1 MFYEEQSAISD
12 AFRFQ
17 EWSLGTGNQSKEE
30 RDEAYNGFLSYVT
43 EVQGKIPI
51 SKSSHCEYCSSFNG
65 GKKPL
70 RRQKTDVLCFGFRFS
85 DVSCLFPTD
94 VSN

>member
-1 MFYEEQSAISD
+1 M
-12 AFRFQ
+12 
-17 EWSLGTGNQSKEE
+17 GNQSKEE
-30 RDEAYNGFLSYVT
+30 CNEVYNGFLSYFS

-65 GKKPL
+65 ERKTEKA
-70 RRQKTDVLCFGFRFS
+70 KTDVLCFGFRFC

-94 VSN
+94 VSNR